1 MKNQFYI
8 PISPSTGSTE
18 LYITEGPKGS
28 NDIDVSKAKYISRTG
43 TSGHYKYVYHKQ
55 EMHGGTF
62 THEGRK
68 APEGQDQYSMHFTKD
83 GKKKD
88 LGTHPSE
95 SGGKAMAEQY
105 AKDSKKL
112 NETLELMNPKKQ
124 LKRNEEVHIK
134 GVKWTVA
141 GFDSVQQKVVLARY
155 VTVGGKSHKQ
165 RIVRLRKTA
174 EELNQYLESSKAS
187 KKKSEI
193 YAVDLIK
200 AGEGSR
206 GGKVVGHTKSGKPI
220 YQDKKSGDSKW
231 TMEDHQDAHKLHS
244 DKMWD
249 AKMAKNKDLAEH
261 HLSHVQHHYKES
273 EKALQLKSEI
283 YVVDLIK
290 AGEGSRGGKVI
301 GHTKSGK
308 PIYDSAAHASHGSFN
323 QADHKDASR
332 LHRKLSDAEDEK
344 AGIIGSKKGD
354 KHFVHAEAHSESA
367 KSKTRKPS
375 AKGKKMVAD
384 DDKAWKELQRKDG
397 PKGSKKPSK
406 PKAWHIEH
414 QNKDM
419 SEKYHKFGVKG
430 DDGSSQTFNSREAA
444 EDHLKEHGKPIK
456 YHS

>member
-124 LKRNEEVHIK
+124 FKRNEEVHIK

-283 YVVDLIK
+283 YVADLNK
-290 AGEGSRGGKVI
+290 AGGPGSRGGIVV
-301 GHTKSGK
+301 GVTKTGK
-308 PIYDSAAHASHGSFN
+308 SIYKNNSNRNHKGFDHIDHQSAQQAHHMLSHQF
-323 QADHKDASR
+323 R
-332 LHRKLSDAEDEK
+332 ED
-344 AGIIGSKKGD
+344 G
-354 KHFVHAEAHSESA
+354 
-367 KSKTRKPS
+367 
-375 AKGKKMVAD
+375 
-384 DDKAWKELQRKDG
+384 DDKK
-397 PKGSKKPSK
+397 S
-406 PKAWHIEH
+406 
-414 QNKDM
+414 
-419 SEKYHKFGVKG
+419 
-430 DDGSSQTFNSREAA
+430 
-444 EDHLKEHGKPIK
+444 K
-456 YHS
+456 YHSEQAEMHRQDAVKHAEKHGKKLDEFGSHPPKGIIKY